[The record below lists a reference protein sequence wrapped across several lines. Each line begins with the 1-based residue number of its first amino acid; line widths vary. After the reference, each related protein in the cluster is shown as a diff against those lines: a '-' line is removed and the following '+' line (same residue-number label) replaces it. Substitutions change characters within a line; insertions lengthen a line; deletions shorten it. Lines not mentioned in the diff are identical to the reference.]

1 MLFLFLGSPNGCTR
15 TLVSVKLGSALH
27 SFYIVVFVISGV
39 AAAQMY
45 SHSEGKHLSGTPI
58 TSCFINGAQVR
69 ERAKVCTE
77 LNTSLLI
84 RSMSVLSPV

>member
-1 MLFLFLGSPNGCTR
+1 
-15 TLVSVKLGSALH
+15 VSVKLGSALH

-39 AAAQMY
+39 AAAAQMY